1 MVEAVSD
8 YRYFLDRGYP
18 GTSALQLVGD
28 RYRLSRQ
35 DRMVLYRG
43 VCDEDTAR
51 RHRARLVS
59 AAYLHAGPARR
70 SCHSGRRSQCSV
82 YPDELSPWA
91 AVCSSPMTG
100 LSGMPAAQIDESR
113 TPEILADVIRSFCEF
128 LARHTLPAH
137 VFLDEPL
144 THSHDHA
151 RVLREAAAETGAII
165 TVSLAR
171 SADAAIL
178 DQPDRPIA
186 SSDSA
191 VIDGTSGP
199 IVDIARFILEE
210 AFKADL
216 MSLSESYPRVRSFL

>member
-1 MVEAVSD
+1 MVDAVSD

-18 GTSALQLVGD
+18 GTGALQLVGD

-35 DRMVLYRG
+35 ERMILYRG
-43 VCDEDTAR
+43 VCDENTAR

-59 AAYLHAGPARR
+59 IECLLAGPIADRAILVDGHNVLFTLMNY
-70 SCHSGRRSQCSV
+70 CLGRRVFISDDGLVRDAGGAHRRVSQ
-82 YPDELSPWA
+82 
-91 AVCSSPMTG
+91 
-100 LSGMPAAQIDESR
+100 
-113 TPEILADVIRSFCEF
+113 PEILAEVIRSVCEF
-128 LARHTLPAH
+128 LARNNLSAV

-151 RVLREAAAETGAII
+151 RMLREAAAETGATI

-191 VIDGTSGP
+191 IIDGTNGP
-199 IVDIARFILEE
+199 IVDIARCILQEV
-210 AFKADL
+210 FKANL
-216 MSLSESYPRVRSFL
+216 LSLPESYPRARSFL